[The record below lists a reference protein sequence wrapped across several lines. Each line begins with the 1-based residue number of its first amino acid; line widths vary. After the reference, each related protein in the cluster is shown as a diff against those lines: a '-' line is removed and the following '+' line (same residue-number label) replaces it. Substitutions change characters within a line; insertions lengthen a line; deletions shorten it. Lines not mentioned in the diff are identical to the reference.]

1 MCRGEYLYI
10 ERGRL
15 NCSGIMVSMASAL
28 SETTDIRPKS
38 ARYIGKALFA
48 WYAMHALG
56 AGEKCCWVPEVIYLG
71 SD

>member
-1 MCRGEYLYI
+1 MPL
-10 ERGRL
+10 
-15 NCSGIMVSMASAL
+15 AL
-28 SETTDIRPKS
+28 SETTDIRPKF

-71 SD
+71 SGSEEKALSIWIAGMFLNLGLQ